1 VVEDGV
7 VKSLH
12 VEDQPGVNVSGADK
26 ILEDL

>member
-1 VVEDGV
+1 

-12 VEDQPGVNVSGADK
+12 VEDKSGVNVSGADT